1 MQKRSKPAAGR
12 FANSLWITAS
22 CAAMLLITSCQ
33 SGKKGAFTVIGT
45 YKNADKL
52 AAMAGPISKVF
63 LLEIS
68 YANRQPVLLDSARI
82 PAGEGKFSLRA
93 KTAKT
98 QGIYEVVFGN
108 NVIDVPLINDSPE
121 VTLNVDLGKRDD
133 FYDVRGS
140 EASSQ
145 LRELI
150 NIFGKKNF
158 EAERRAITA
167 DSLRRAS
174 APDSALEAAVTMG
187 NLAIEDLNTYL
198 RQFINSSAN
207 PTVAA
212 VALTFGS
219 HSFTKGDFELML
231 ADLLKK
237 YPDNR
242 VIRDLKQGSDQE
254 SEQLAQQESQKSN
267 WIGKQAPELSLPDVD
282 GHSVSLSSFRGKYLL
297 VDFWASWCN
306 PCRVENPNVV
316 KAHAEFRDKKNFA
329 ILGVS
334 LDNDK
339 NAWQQAIR
347 EDSLQWT
354 QVSDLK
360 YWNSKAVSTFQFEG
374 IPFNVL
380 IDPKGTIIASA
391 LRGPDLENKLREVL
405 K

>member
-1 MQKRSKPAAGR
+1 MHKKLFCLMAGCAVVLLAA
-12 FANSLWITAS
+12 
-22 CAAMLLITSCQ
+22 SCQ
-33 SGKKGAFTVIGT
+33 SGKKGAFIVNGT
-45 YKNADKL
+45 YENSDKL
-52 AAMAGPISKVF
+52 AAVAGPVSKVF

-68 YANRQPVLLDSARI
+68 FANRPPVLLDSARI
-82 PAGEGKFSLRA
+82 PAGSGKFSLRA
-93 KTAKT
+93 RSARS

-108 NVIDVPLINDSPE
+108 NVIDIPLVNDSPA
-121 VTLNVDLGKRDD
+121 VMLNVDLGKRDD

-140 EASSQ
+140 EASAQ

-158 EAERRAITA
+158 DAERRAITA
-167 DSLRRAS
+167 DSLRRAG
-174 APDSALEAAVTMG
+174 APDSALQAAVTQG
-187 NLAIEDLNTYL
+187 DLAIQDLNTYL

-212 VALTFGS
+212 VALTLGS
-219 HSFTKGDFELML
+219 HSFTKGEFELML

-242 VIRDLKQGSDQE
+242 VIRDLKLGSDQE
-254 SEQLAQQESQKSN
+254 SEQLARQESQKPD
-267 WIGKQAPELSLPDVD
+267 WIGKQAPELSLPDVN
-282 GHSVSLSSFRGKYLL
+282 GHPVSLSSFRGKYVL
-297 VDFWASWCN
+297 VDFWASWCG
-306 PCRVENPNVV
+306 PCRQENPNVV
-316 KAHAEFRDKKNFA
+316 KAHAEFSNKKNFA

-339 NAWQQAIR
+339 NAWQQAIQ
-347 EDSLQWT
+347 EDSLFWT

-360 YWNSKAVSTFQFEG
+360 NWNSKAVSTFQFEG

-380 IDPKGTIIASA
+380 IDPKGKVIASA
-391 LRGPDLENKLREVL
+391 LRGPELENKLREVL

>member
-1 MQKRSKPAAGR
+1 MAG
-12 FANSLWITAS
+12 
-22 CAAMLLITSCQ
+22 CAAVLLMASCQ
-33 SGKKGAFTVIGT
+33 SGKKGAFIVNGT
-45 YKNADKL
+45 YENADKL
-52 AAMAGPISKVF
+52 AAVAGPVSKVF
-63 LLEIS
+63 LLELS
-68 YANRQPVLLDSARI
+68 FANRAPVLLDSARI
-82 PAGEGKFSLRA
+82 PPGKGKFSLRA
-93 KTAKT
+93 RTARS

-108 NVIDVPLINDSPE
+108 NVIDVPLVNDSPE
-121 VTLNVDLGKRDD
+121 VILNVDLGKRDD

-140 EASSQ
+140 EASTQ

-158 EAERRAITA
+158 DAERRAIAA
-167 DSLRRAS
+167 DSLRRAG
-174 APDSALEAAVTMG
+174 APDSALQAAVSQG

-212 VALTFGS
+212 VALTLGS
-219 HSFTKGDFELML
+219 HSFTKGEFELML

-237 YPDNR
+237 YPDNH
-242 VIRDLKQGSDQE
+242 VIRDLKRGSDQE
-254 SEQLAQQESQKSN
+254 SEQLARQEGQKPN

-282 GHSVSLSSFRGKYLL
+282 GHSVSLSSFRGKYVL
-297 VDFWASWCN
+297 VDFWASWCA
-306 PCRVENPNVV
+306 PCRMENPNVV
-316 KAHAEFRDKKNFA
+316 KAHAEFSDKKNFA

-339 NAWQQAIR
+339 SAWQQAIR
-347 EDSLQWT
+347 EDSLNWM

-360 YWNSKAVSTFQFEG
+360 NWNSKAVSTFQFEG

-380 IDPKGTIIASA
+380 IDPKGKVIASS
-391 LRGPDLENKLREVL
+391 LRGPDLENMLKEVL